1 MHPLT
6 DRGTIVGDTM
16 HDSEISPYSRTR
28 VSLLNFGFYFAFG
41 FAVPYFTLY
50 LSRILVFE
58 DGRTANH
65 LVGIVL
71 LVFNGLV
78 LLSTPLAG
86 YVSDRFRIGSRVLTM
101 CAAGVAVGAAILALP
116 GFFGALSFANTVTIT
131 FIGTAIAGF
140 CLHPIAPLIDSQ
152 TLHHLHQTRGQA
164 GEYGQIRLLG
174 SVGFII
180 STVLIAVIL
189 SRTGQIAWTFTLF
202 AAGFVGVAAV
212 SGSGARMRAEP
223 VRIPWRH
230 LKENVRFRRFLAFAF
245 FESLGVNS
253 AFLFTGY
260 FLDEIGAGF
269 VIMGLTFAA
278 SVAPE
283 IPVMFN
289 GGVLI
294 RRIGAPRMIQ
304 LGIAV
309 QALKL
314 ALFVVFAATPSTWI
328 FAAVSLL
335 HGVGFALLYTGGVSF
350 VDDASHPAMRATYQ
364 NLYRMLWVSAV
375 AAGGPISGA
384 IIELWNTTALM
395 ATYSIMLVLAG
406 VYFTLF
412 VAAPAAAP
420 KRGD

>member
-16 HDSEISPYSRTR
+16 HDSEISPYSRKR

-86 YVSDRFRIGSRVLTM
+86 YVSDRFRIGSRVLTL
-101 CAAGVAVGAAILALP
+101 CAAGVALGAAILALP
-116 GFFGALSFANTVTIT
+116 GFLGALSLANTVAIT
-131 FIGTAIAGF
+131 LIGAVVAGF

-152 TLHHLHQTRGQA
+152 TLHHLHHTHGQA
-164 GEYGQIRLLG
+164 GDYGRIRMLG
-174 SVGFII
+174 SAGFII
-180 STVLIAVIL
+180 STVLIAVVL
-189 SRTGQIAWTFTLF
+189 SRTGRVAWTFAFF
-202 AAGFVGVAAV
+202 AAGFVAVAAV

-223 VRIPWRH
+223 VRIPWQH
-230 LKENVRFRRFLAFAF
+230 LKENVRFRRFLLFAF

-278 SVAPE
+278 SAAPE

-314 ALFVVFAATPSTWI
+314 ALFVVFATTPTTWV

-350 VDDASHPAMRATYQ
+350 VDDASHPSMRATYQ
-364 NLYRMLWVSAV
+364 NLYRMLWVSAI

-384 IIELWNTTALM
+384 LIELWNTTALM

-412 VAAPAAAP
+412 VASP
-420 KRGD
+420 RGVRKASS